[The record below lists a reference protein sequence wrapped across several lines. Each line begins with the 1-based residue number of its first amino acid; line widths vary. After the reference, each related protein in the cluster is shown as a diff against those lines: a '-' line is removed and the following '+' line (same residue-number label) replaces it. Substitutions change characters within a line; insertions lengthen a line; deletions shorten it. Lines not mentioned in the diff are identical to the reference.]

1 MRMRN
6 RRGRRCR
13 ICAPARVARME
24 RSAIQEQHINEAVP
38 DLDQLHPVYDALHA
52 QPLKARL

>member
-1 MRMRN
+1 
-6 RRGRRCR
+6 
-13 ICAPARVARME
+13 ME